1 MYRLDLPATNRVHL
15 VFSANCL
22 YKALDNLLLGQTND
36 PALPVQ
42 YNGKDK
48 WEVKEVLAV

>member
-1 MYRLDLPATNRVHL
+1 MYRLDLPATNRVHP
-15 VFSANCL
+15 VFSADRLC
-22 YKALDNLLLGQTND
+22 KASDNPLLGQTND

-42 YNGKDK
+42 YNGEDK